1 MAEQTT
7 GKTSL
12 NNALRKLYQ
21 LLVLD
26 KRDISAIYLFA
37 ILSGLV
43 QLSVPIGIQSIIGF
57 VQASDYSTSIVLL
70 IVLVVIGVFI
80 NGLLQVRQMQVIEKI
95 EQKIF
100 VRYAF
105 EFTDRIPKLD
115 LKKLDNYYLPE
126 VANRFFDTMTLQKGI
141 SKLLLDIPAAAIQIL
156 FGLILLSLYHPV
168 FIAFGILLFVLLFL
182 ILRLTAAK
190 GMETSLRE
198 SDYKYAVAGWLQEIA
213 RTIKTFKFSKD
224 TNLHLKETD
233 ELTTGYLQSRTAHFR
248 VLMSQYWS
256 LIAFKTLITAAMLI
270 VGSVLLVNQQLNIGQ
285 FIAAEIIILTVIG
298 AIEKFITNLDKVYD
312 VLTATEKLGK
322 VTNAA
327 TETQGTIDLPLS
339 NKGVAVRFDNLS
351 FGFPSNQNILK
362 EISFSA
368 EAGQHIAIMG
378 GSGSGKSML
387 LRMLT
392 GTFRDFSGNIFIEN
406 IPVQNFTL
414 SSLRNQTGILLN
426 IQDIFKGSLIDN
438 ITMGNP
444 SISITEISAL
454 AEKLGFIDEMQSLPN
469 GFETML
475 DPTGKRLPKKIPQ
488 QILLMRALL
497 GSHRLL
503 LLEDPCNHLDPWEKA
518 AVLKEIKQELNATVI
533 ISTNDPEVAKECD
546 KIIML
551 NGGKIETTGTWNDLE
566 KLMYE

>member
-1 MAEQTT
+1 MAEQT

-21 LLVLD
+21 LLILD
-26 KRDISAIYLFA
+26 RRDISAIYLFA

-57 VQASDYSTSIVLL
+57 VQAADYSTSIVLL
-70 IVLVVIGVFI
+70 IALVVIGVFI

-115 LKKLDNYYLPE
+115 IKKLDNYYLPE
-126 VANRFFDTMTLQKGI
+126 VMNRFFDTMTLQKGI
-141 SKLLLDIPAAAIQIL
+141 SKLLLDIPAAAIQII
-156 FGLILLSLYHPV
+156 FGLTLLSLYHPV
-168 FIAFGILLFVLLFL
+168 FIAFGLFLFLILFL

-198 SDYKYAVAGWLQEIA
+198 SDYKYAVAGWLQEMG
-213 RTIKTFKFSKD
+213 RTIKTFKFSKG
-224 TNLHLKETD
+224 TKLHLEETD
-233 ELTTGYLQSRTAHFR
+233 RLTTGYLESRTAHFR

-256 LIAFKTLITAAMLI
+256 LISFKTLITAAMLI

-298 AIEKFITNLDKVYD
+298 AIEKFITSLDKVYD

-322 VTNAA
+322 VTNAPI
-327 TETQGTIDLPLS
+327 EESGSIDLPS
-339 NKGVAVRFDNLS
+339 EDKGVSVKFENLS
-351 FGFPSNQNILK
+351 FGFPSNPSVLNN
-362 EISFSA
+362 ISFSA
-368 EAGQHIAIMG
+368 MAGQRIAIMG
-378 GSGSGKSML
+378 NSGSGKSML

-392 GTFRDFSGNIFIEN
+392 GTYRDFTGNIFIES
-406 IPVQNFTL
+406 IPIQNFTL

-426 IQDIFKGSLIDN
+426 LQDIFKGSLLHNISMGNNNIN
-438 ITMGNP
+438 ITQIT
-444 SISITEISAL
+444 SI
-454 AEKLGFIDEMQSLPN
+454 AERLGFIDEMQSLPN
-469 GFETML
+469 GFESIL
-475 DPTGKRLPKKIPQ
+475 DPAGKRLPKKILQ

-497 GSHRLL
+497 GNHRLL
-503 LLEDPCNHLDPWEKA
+503 LLEDPCNHLAPEEKE
-518 AVLKEIKQELNATVI
+518 AVLNCIRQELNATVI
-533 ISTNDPEVAKECD
+533 ISTNDPSVAKVCD
-546 KIIML
+546 KIIVL
-551 NGGKIETTGTWNDLE
+551 KNGTVETTGNWNDLDRMMFE
-566 KLMYE
+566 

>member
-1 MAEQTT
+1 MAEQT

-21 LLVLD
+21 LLLLD

-70 IVLVVIGVFI
+70 IVLVVIGVFV

-100 VRYAF
+100 VRYSF
-105 EFTDRIPKLD
+105 EFTERIPKLD

-168 FIAFGILLFVLLFL
+168 FIAFGLFLFVILFIL
-182 ILRLTAAK
+182 LRLTAAK

-213 RTIKTFKFSKD
+213 RTIKTFKFSKG
-224 TNLHLKETD
+224 TNLHLRQTD
-233 ELTTGYLQSRTAHFR
+233 TLTTGYLQSRTAHFR

-270 VGSVLLVNQQLNIGQ
+270 VGSFLLVNQQLNIGQ

-322 VTNAA
+322 VINAE
-327 TETQGTIDLPLS
+327 TESEGTIELPNSS
-339 NKGVAVRFDNLS
+339 NGPSVRFDNLS
-351 FGFPSNQNILK
+351 FGFPTNPEILK
-362 EISFSA
+362 NISFTADS
-368 EAGQHIAIMG
+368 GQHIAIMG

-392 GTFRDFSGNIFIEN
+392 GTFRDFTGNIFIES

-426 IQDIFKGSLIDN
+426 IQDIFKGSLLDN

-444 SISITEISAL
+444 TISITQISAL
-454 AEKLGFIDEMQSLPN
+454 AEKLGFIDEMQSLSN
-469 GFETML
+469 GFETIL

-497 GSHRLL
+497 GKNRLL
-503 LLEDPCNHLDPWEKA
+503 LLEDPCKHLDAAEKA
-518 AVLKEIKQELNATVI
+518 AVLNEIKQETNATVI
-533 ISTNDPEVAKECD
+533 ISTNDPQVAKECD
-546 KIIML
+546 KIILL
-551 NGGKIETTGTWNDLE
+551 NAGSIEQQGTWDELQHINFD
-566 KLMYE
+566 

>member
-1 MAEQTT
+1 MAEQT

-21 LLVLD
+21 LLILD
-26 KRDISAIYLFA
+26 RRDISAIYLFA

-57 VQASDYSTSIVLL
+57 VQAADYSTSIVLL
-70 IVLVVIGVFI
+70 IALVVIGVFI

-115 LKKLDNYYLPE
+115 IKKLDNYYLPE
-126 VANRFFDTMTLQKGI
+126 VMNRFFDTMTLQKGI
-141 SKLLLDIPAAAIQIL
+141 SKLLLDIPAAAIQII
-156 FGLILLSLYHPV
+156 FGLTLLSLYHPV
-168 FIAFGILLFVLLFL
+168 FIAFGLFLFLILFL

-198 SDYKYAVAGWLQEIA
+198 SDYKYAVAGWLQEMG
-213 RTIKTFKFSKD
+213 RTIKTFKFSKG
-224 TNLHLKETD
+224 TKLHLEETD
-233 ELTTGYLQSRTAHFR
+233 RLTTGYLESRTAHFR

-256 LIAFKTLITAAMLI
+256 LISFKTLITAAMLI

-298 AIEKFITNLDKVYD
+298 AIEKFITSLDKVYD

-322 VTNAA
+322 VTNAPI
-327 TETQGTIDLPLS
+327 EESGSIDLPS
-339 NKGVAVRFDNLS
+339 EDKGVSVKFENLS
-351 FGFPSNQNILK
+351 FSFPSNPSVLNN
-362 EISFSA
+362 ISFSA
-368 EAGQHIAIMG
+368 MAGQRIAIMG
-378 GSGSGKSML
+378 NSGSGKSML

-392 GTFRDFSGNIFIEN
+392 GTYRDFTGNIFIES
-406 IPVQNFTL
+406 IPIQNFTL

-426 IQDIFKGSLIDN
+426 LQDIFKGSLLHNISMGNNNIN
-438 ITMGNP
+438 ITQIT
-444 SISITEISAL
+444 SI
-454 AEKLGFIDEMQSLPN
+454 AERLGFIDEMQSLPN
-469 GFETML
+469 GFESIL
-475 DPTGKRLPKKIPQ
+475 DPAGKRLPKKILQ

-497 GSHRLL
+497 GNHRLL
-503 LLEDPCNHLDPWEKA
+503 LLEDPCNHLAPEEKE
-518 AVLKEIKQELNATVI
+518 AVLNCIRQELNATVI
-533 ISTNDPEVAKECD
+533 ISTNDPSVAKVCD
-546 KIIML
+546 KIIVL
-551 NGGKIETTGTWNDLE
+551 KNGTVETTGNWNDLDRMMFE
-566 KLMYE
+566 